1 MFELWIDEGVFLISR
16 LCRPWSVIIPFTIIP
31 LLHFP
36 MKYRICDILNSL
48 FYTKHVCIVST
59 SFCTNQLSGYNIMTK
74 DLLINSPTSQLLIFP
89 PAIYFFFL
97 SLCKKSMTVMK
108 MQSITGIDDCDKL
121 TEE

>member
-1 MFELWIDEGVFLISR
+1 
-16 LCRPWSVIIPFTIIP
+16 
-31 LLHFP
+31 

>member
-16 LCRPWSVIIPFTIIP
+16 LCRPWRVIIPFTIIP
-31 LLHFP
+31 LLHYP

-48 FYTKHVCIVST
+48 FYIKHVCIVRPSVLFSYQGT
-59 SFCTNQLSGYNIMTK
+59 IVIMTK